1 VSALR
6 VWLALLITLEIQSA
20 PAAAAAPRVQWNES
34 WPRFRASEAALTGAM
49 LLPIAGALF
58 LYPEPDA
65 NLHGGFLFDNAIRNA
80 LVQGSRSG
88 RDRAARWSTYPYW
101 GLLAFPLLVDTA
113 LVTAGVHG
121 SGDVALEML
130 AMNLE
135 SFAISGGIALT
146 FQKLG
151 RVRPAERGC
160 RTDPNYS
167 GKCDDPTGLN
177 QSFMSGHTAIAFT
190 GAGLTCAHHK
200 NLPLYGG
207 GAPDRAIC
215 LLTLAAASSTGVLRL
230 VSDNHYASDVLLGAG
245 LGIASGY
252 LLPEWLH
259 YTSEGGSNGSGGLL
273 PTFRSSDSRWL
284 AVLAPHV
291 GPDYTGVIL
300 LGLY

>member
-1 VSALR
+1 VSPLR
-6 VWLALLITLEIQSA
+6 AWLGLLLALGAQSP
-20 PAAAAAPRVQWNES
+20 PAHAAAPRVEWHES
-34 WPRFRASEAALTGAM
+34 WPRFRAAEAALTGVM

-65 NLHGGFLFDNAIRNA
+65 NLRGGFLFDNAIRNA
-80 LVQGSRSG
+80 LVQRSRSG

-101 GLLAFPLLVDTA
+101 GLLAFPLLIDTA
-113 LVTAGVHG
+113 LVTAGAHG

-151 RVRPAERGC
+151 RVRPAEKGC

-167 GKCDDPTGLN
+167 GKCDDPTALN

-190 GAGLTCAHHK
+190 GAGLTCAHHR

-215 LLTLAAASSTGVLRL
+215 LLSLAAASSTGVLRL
-230 VSDNHYASDVLLGAG
+230 LSDNHYASDVLLGAG

-259 YTSEGGSNGSGGLL
+259 YTSGGSTRNSGGLL
-273 PTFRSSDSRWL
+273 PIFRSNDSRWM

-291 GPDYTGVIL
+291 GSDYTGVTL
-300 LGLY
+300 LGSY